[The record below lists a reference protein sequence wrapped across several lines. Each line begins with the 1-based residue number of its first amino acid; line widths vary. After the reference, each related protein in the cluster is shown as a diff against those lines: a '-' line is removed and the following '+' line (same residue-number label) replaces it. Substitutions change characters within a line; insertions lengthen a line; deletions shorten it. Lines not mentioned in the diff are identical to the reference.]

1 MFNKGKMVYRL
12 FSSKGAIAG
21 LAIIIFLVLI
31 AILAPLI
38 APKGPFAIVATPYL
52 SPSLKFPFGT
62 DGLGRNIF
70 AQMIWG
76 TRLSLEIA
84 FYSALGITAIG
95 TVVGLTSGYLGSIYD
110 EVLMRFVDVILVIP
124 SIAFMIFVSV
134 LLGPSVFTILI
145 VIIVFGWPP
154 MARMVRSQVLSLKQR
169 NFIESAK
176 LGGAP
181 PTYIISRLLL
191 PNVTSLIIANGILAV
206 VYSIVAEVSLAF
218 LGLSPSNVYSW
229 GTVLYNALNESA
241 IYNHGYLWIIM
252 PGVFIALTG
261 IGITLLARSFSDI
274 IDPRYVGSRRW

>member
-1 MFNKGKMVYRL
+1 MFEKWKLIYKLFGNKGAV
-12 FSSKGAIAG
+12 AG
-21 LAIIIFLVLI
+21 LAILVFLILL

-38 APKGPFAIVATPYL
+38 APRGPFAIVGMPYL
-52 SPSLKFPFGT
+52 SPSIKFPFGT

-95 TVVGLTSGYLGSIYD
+95 TFVGLVSGYLGSVYD
-110 EVLMRFVDVILVIP
+110 EVLMRLVDVILVIP

-145 VIIVFGWPP
+145 VIVVFGWPP

-191 PNVTSLIIANGILAV
+191 PNVISLIIANGILAV

-229 GTVLYNALNESA
+229 GTVLYNALTESA
-241 IYNHGYLWIIM
+241 IYNHGYVWIIM

-274 IDPRYVGSRRW
+274 IDPRYAKDSR